1 MKISVLEYRLFPD
14 VKEQIQT
21 LASNKIIF
29 PEERCP
35 EDERIQRTGDAEI
48 VLVTPWDK
56 VDLVFLN
63 ACSQIKYIG
72 LCGTSTAN
80 IDLDE
85 LAKRNIA
92 FSNIVSK
99 DKESVAEF
107 FFMQLVGL
115 ARGTGEYQW
124 KSGEDHELTGKHLG
138 IIGLGEV
145 GKAIA
150 HMALAYKMSV
160 SYHSPHRKPDWE
172 DRGLEYVEVSNLVS
186 HSEIIAV
193 CSPTNVEVLSKTEFD
208 KIKPGSIVVQASSGS
223 PFSRRNFK
231 EWISREGNYALFDMS
246 AGVKNYEAY
255 KDIPRVIFSTAVAGD
270 TYESNQRRGQRAL
283 ENLKHFLERKT
294 V

>member
-1 MKISVLEYRLFPD
+1 MKISVLEYRLFPEI
-14 VKEQIQT
+14 KEQIQAF
-21 LASNKIIF
+21 ASNQITF
-29 PEERCP
+29 PEDRCP
-35 EDERIQRTGDAEI
+35 EGERIQKTGDAEI

-56 VDLVFLN
+56 VNVEYLD
-63 ACSQIKYIG
+63 ACPQIKYID

-85 LAKRNIA
+85 LARRNIT

-107 FFMQLVGL
+107 FFMQLVSL

-124 KSGEDHELTGKHLG
+124 RSGEEHELTGKHLG

-145 GKAIA
+145 GKAVA
-150 HMALAYKMSV
+150 HMALVYKMNV
-160 SYHSPHRKPDWE
+160 SYHSPHRKQDWE
-172 DRGLEYVEVSNLVS
+172 DRGLKYVEMNDLVCR
-186 HSEIIAV
+186 SEILVV
-193 CSPTNVEVLSKTEFD
+193 CSSTNVEVLSEMEFD
-208 KIKPGSIVVQASSGS
+208 KIKPGSILVQASSGS
-223 PFSRRNFK
+223 PFSQKDFK

-246 AGVKNYEAY
+246 AGVKNYETY

-283 ENLKHFLERKT
+283 ENLKRFLERKS